1 MRASGHRSIRKLLAV
16 ATAIVALG
24 VLAPVAS
31 AGTQKP
37 FHLEKVCDTGT
48 HCVVTASNFAAIPAG
63 SEINYTGP
71 DPDHLVPVLTIKNG
85 STTGQCAIGS
95 VFGSPSAPGTCVL
108 AGGTGRLTQFHLDAA
123 VTFDGTHWF
132 WDGWY
137 WFGN

>member
-1 MRASGHRSIRKLLAV
+1 MRACARHSVRKLLAV
-16 ATAIVALG
+16 CTAVVAFGGL
-24 VLAPVAS
+24 VPVAS
-31 AGTQKP
+31 AASQKP
-37 FHLEKVCDTGT
+37 FHLEKVCEGT
-48 HCVVTASNFAAIPAG
+48 RCVVMSSNFAGIPAG

-71 DPDHLVPVLTIKNG
+71 DVDHLVPVLTIKNG

-95 VFGSPSAPGTCVL
+95 VFATPSTPGSCDL

-123 VTFDGTHWF
+123 VTFNGTLWF

>member
-1 MRASGHRSIRKLLAV
+1 MRASAHHSIRKLFAV
-16 ATAIVALG
+16 GIAIVALG

-85 STTGQCAIGS
+85 SSHRPVRDREHLRRAHRLLELACWRQE
-95 VFGSPSAPGTCVL
+95 PG
-108 AGGTGRLTQFHLDAA
+108 G
-123 VTFDGTHWF
+123 
-132 WDGWY
+132 
-137 WFGN
+137 

>member
-1 MRASGHRSIRKLLAV
+1 MRASARPLIRKLLV
-16 ATAIVALG
+16 VSTAIVVLG
-24 VLAPVAS
+24 ALAPVAS
-31 AGTQKP
+31 GGTQKP
-37 FHLEKVCDTGT
+37 FHLAKVCDTGT
-48 HCVVTASNFAAIPAG
+48 HCVVTASNFAGIPAG

-95 VFGSPSAPGTCVL
+95 IFATPSAPGSCDL

-123 VTFDGTHWF
+123 VTFDGTLWY